1 MIATGLAGGRA
12 GIQIVEG
19 LAGEGILNDFVR
31 IGGESRTSTAVVD
44 PTSGLQTEI
53 NEYGPEVTT
62 AELET
67 LVEKMRYLSGAC
79 RWWCSPGRCRARCPP
94 ASTRT

>member
-1 MIATGLAGGRA
+1 M
-12 GIQIVEG
+12 
-19 LAGEGILNDFVR
+19 R

-67 LVEKMRYLSGAC
+67 LLEKMRYLSGAVSVVVLC
-79 RWWCSPGRCRARCPP
+79 RDAAAQGAPP